1 MLDRNKSRRQDLP
14 LTDAYRTTVSIAIV
28 WWSIEMAYYTG
39 VIIQLSKIIGNAL
52 ERRGLD
58 CPVHNNFR

>member
-39 VIIQLSKIIGNAL
+39 VII
-52 ERRGLD
+52 
-58 CPVHNNFR
+58 